1 MRIVGTSHCAK
12 DVLECGYRSLILSL
26 SSASGARQSVPV
38 DGIQDVTDWGEDRQ
52 YNVQSKIQSIVII
65 MMVVFNSSQY
75 LLAMCFGIL
84 FSSSW

>member
-1 MRIVGTSHCAK
+1 MRIVGASHCAK

-26 SSASGARQSVPV
+26 SSASGARQPVPV
-38 DGIQDVTDWGEDRQ
+38 DGIQDVTDWGEDKQ
-52 YNVQSKIQSIVII
+52 YNVQSKILQSIVII
-65 MMVVFNSSQY
+65 MMVVSNY